1 MPGEYWPMADMYWTV
16 VGGWDVRWMPQ
27 AKLRLVW
34 LMAGGLISLMLAVS
48 LGSPA
53 MAQSRPLV
61 LEREGGVLSLEP
73 YAPNI
78 VRVTMST
85 DRAAAT
91 GPSGYGIA
99 AKPSD
104 EGWTHQRDAEGRD
117 VYRSARIVVR
127 VSLAHLPREQQPQ
140 TMPLDALNLKLRD
153 PYFGGG
159 GGD

>member
-1 MPGEYWPMADMYWTV
+1 MISEYWSMAGDLHRTLVWGWGV
-16 VGGWDVRWMPQ
+16 RAAPQGGVRW
-27 AKLRLVW
+27 VW
-34 LMAGGLISLMLAVS
+34 LMAGGLISLMLTVS

-53 MAQSRPLV
+53 MAQSKSLV

-78 VRVTMST
+78 LRVTMST

-127 VSLAHLPREQQPQ
+127 VSLAHLPRGQQPA
-140 TMPLDALNLKLRD
+140 TKP
-153 PYFGGG
+153 
-159 GGD
+159 